1 MYLSYVY
8 TLLDEAHSFGGALVV
23 QAKDI
28 HAYSCTSI
36 SLMERSKL
44 YYPQL
49 PLAKQAMLPMYIC
62 VVNAHTFYNPIGVIH
77 FPVPFV
83 KAWQRGLDVSFS
95 PQNVWPTRLLMN

>member
-49 PLAKQAMLPMYIC
+49 PPGQ
-62 VVNAHTFYNPIGVIH
+62 TG
-77 FPVPFV
+77 
-83 KAWQRGLDVSFS
+83 DVTYVHLRSEC
-95 PQNVWPTRLLMN
+95 THIL